1 MRIASKENS
10 KTKIT
15 SAPHPNTTNGLL
27 KVKSIVI
34 KEIMRFASR
43 PWTTSATSILT
54 LELYQS
60 LIILGTMNGGSFGF

>member
-1 MRIASKENS
+1 MRIASKDNS
-10 KTKIT
+10 KIQIT
-15 SAPHPNTTNGLL
+15 SAPHPNTKIGIP

-34 KEIMRFASR
+34 MEIMRFANR
-43 PWTTSATSILT
+43 PWTTSATSIQT